1 VTIVCRLRRRL
12 ATGVIYKRGETWYI
26 DLRAGGRRIRKRV
39 GSSKKIAELALKDA
53 EVKVARDEFGFADKN
68 DILITK
74 FLEKFL
80 EYSEVH
86 HAPNT
91 FNRYRAVTDHF
102 KRFLNLRKKIT
113 LLSQVRA
120 KEIDEYKVFRKGEWV
135 NPNGDPVESEAD
147 LTDYSRKGARAHTI
161 NFELSTLRTIF
172 YMAIKWG
179 YLKENPIKGVT
190 RLKVNDSKPP
200 RFLTEKECHQLLD
213 ASPKSSREI
222 FYVFLNTGMR
232 KAELE
237 NLEWADIDFKRKRIK
252 IRGKDFWQPKTGER
266 EIPINGGTYDLL
278 KKLKA
283 ENDKG
288 IESKFVFP
296 HRGGGKMKDKLREQL
311 IKIASKAGIKG
322 LTKIHS
328 LRHTYASHL
337 VMKGAD
343 LPTVQKLMG
352 HAAIQTTMI
361 YSHLAADH
369 LAEAV
374 EKLQF

>member
-1 VTIVCRLRRRL
+1 V
-12 ATGVIYKRGETWYI
+12 GVIYKRGEIWYI
-26 DLRAGGRRIRKRV
+26 DVRAGGRRIRKRV
-39 GSSKKIAELALKDA
+39 GSSKKVAELALKDA
-53 EVKVARDEFGFADKN
+53 EVKIARDEFGFADKN
-68 DILITK
+68 DILIPK
-74 FLEKFL
+74 FIEKFL
-80 EYSEVH
+80 EYSEAH
-86 HAPNT
+86 HSPNT
-91 FNRYRAVTDHF
+91 FKRYKAVTDHF
-102 KRFLNLRKKIT
+102 QRFLKLRPEIS
-113 LLSQVRA
+113 LLSQIRA

-200 RFLTEKECHQLLD
+200 RFLTDKECHQLLE
-213 ASPKSSREI
+213 ASPKGLREI

-237 NLEWADIDFKRKRIK
+237 NLEWDDIDFRRKRIK
-252 IRGKDFWQPKTGER
+252 IRRKDFWQPKTGER
-266 EIPINGGTYDLL
+266 ELPINSGTFGLL
-278 KKLKA
+278 KKLKT
-283 ENDKG
+283 ENEKG
-288 IESKFVFP
+288 MDSKFVFP
-296 HRGGGKMKDKLREQL
+296 HRSGGKMKDKLREQL
-311 IKIASKAGIKG
+311 IRVARKAGLKG

-337 VMKGAD
+337 VMKGVD

-352 HAAIQTTMI
+352 HADIQTTMM
-361 YSHLAADH
+361 YSHLAQDH

-374 EKLQF
+374 EKLEFS